1 MFVRAV
7 RFTGVTQEQ
16 MNGLKARIEASGGPP
31 EGVTTTGLEVCFDSS
46 QGTAMVLQR
55 FATAAD
61 MLEAAKIFDA
71 MDAGDTPGTRVSVD
85 ACEVVLDI
93 TP

>member
-16 MNGLKARIEASGGPP
+16 MDALKARVEASGGPP
-31 EGVTTTGLEVCFDSS
+31 EGVTTTGLEIGFDSS
-46 QGTAMVLQR
+46 QGTAVVLQR

-61 MLEAAKIFDA
+61 MQQAAKVFDA
-71 MDAGDTPGTRVSVD
+71 MDAGETPGTRASVD
-85 ACEVVLDI
+85 TCEVVLDL